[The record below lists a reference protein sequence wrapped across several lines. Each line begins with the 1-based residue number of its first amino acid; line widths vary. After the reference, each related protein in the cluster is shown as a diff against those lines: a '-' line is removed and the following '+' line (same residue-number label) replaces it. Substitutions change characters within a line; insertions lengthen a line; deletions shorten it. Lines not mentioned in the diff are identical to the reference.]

1 MKMEKSVIFVKKKL
15 EDKHTKYKKYKLG
28 SIIIIKK
35 NIDVLNIAYEIQ
47 SIVYL
52 KNFL

>member
-1 MKMEKSVIFVKKKL
+1 MEKFVTFVKKKL
-15 EDKHTKYKKYKLG
+15 EDKHTIYKKYKLG
-28 SIIIIKK
+28 SIIVIKE

-52 KNFL
+52 KNFV